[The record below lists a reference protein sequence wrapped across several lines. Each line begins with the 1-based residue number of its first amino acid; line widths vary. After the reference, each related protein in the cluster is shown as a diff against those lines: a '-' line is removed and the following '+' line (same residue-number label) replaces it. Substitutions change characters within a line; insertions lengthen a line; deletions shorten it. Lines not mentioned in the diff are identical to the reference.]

1 MRRAR
6 LIRVKSFFTAS
17 IQTDEGEKR
26 IKGARPAMTQSEA
39 FIDSA
44 QDETAS
50 APLRAQLQDDHD
62 ARGALCTELELLADA
77 LPALPAPARVRR
89 LCNQIEAVTS
99 LHFRRADAIL
109 VTAAGRD
116 VSPVRDMLEQL
127 RDMHVMDA
135 THGEDLIT
143 VLWDST
149 ARGSIARPGEFGY
162 MLRCF
167 FDGCRRA
174 IALESMMLTLIE
186 KEAPQLH

>member
-1 MRRAR
+1 
-6 LIRVKSFFTAS
+6 
-17 IQTDEGEKR
+17 
-26 IKGARPAMTQSEA
+26 MTQSEA
-39 FIDSA
+39 FIDLA
-44 QDETAS
+44 QDGGVS

-62 ARGALCTELELLADA
+62 ARGALCTELELLADG

-99 LHFRRADAIL
+99 LHFRRADSIL
-109 VTAAGRD
+109 VAAAVGLD
-116 VSPVRDMLEQL
+116 VSPVGDMLEQL

-135 THGEDLIT
+135 THGEDLIS

-149 ARGSIARPGEFGY
+149 ARSTILRPGEFGY

-174 IALESMMLTLIE
+174 VALESMMLTLIE
-186 KEAPQLH
+186 KDASQAH

>member
-1 MRRAR
+1 
-6 LIRVKSFFTAS
+6 
-17 IQTDEGEKR
+17 
-26 IKGARPAMTQSEA
+26 MTHSEA
-39 FIDSA
+39 FIDPA
-44 QDETAS
+44 QDDGLS
-50 APLRAQLQDDHD
+50 VSLRAQLQDDHD
-62 ARGALCTELELLADA
+62 ARHVLCTELESLADG

-89 LCNQIEAVTS
+89 LCNQIETVTS

-109 VTAAGRD
+109 AGAAAGLDLLPERD
-116 VSPVRDMLEQL
+116 TLEQI

-135 THGEDLIT
+135 THGEDLIG

-149 ARGSIARPGEFGY
+149 ARGTVARPGEFGY

-186 KEAPQLH
+186 KDASQVH